1 MNKPASEFLVI
12 SRGKWDASASP
23 QDIQGAIDAFYIW
36 IDKLVADG
44 KMKHGQRL
52 GVGGKTVFKKGVV
65 TDGPYG
71 ESKEIVGGYW
81 FICAANLD
89 EAAKLASGNPCL
101 NYGLYLEIRP
111 LDPEKASAFVVT
123 NETPKEKGGK

>member
-1 MNKPASEFLVI
+1 MNKPTSDFLVL
-12 SRGKWDASASP
+12 SRGKWDATASP
-23 QDIQGAIDAFYIW
+23 EQIQTAIVAFCIW
-36 IDKLVADG
+36 IDKLVAEG
-44 KMKHGQRL
+44 KMRHGQRL
-52 GVGGKTVFKKGVV
+52 GVGGKTVFKKGAI
-65 TDGPYG
+65 TDGPFG

-81 FICAANLD
+81 FIHAADLD
-89 EAAKLASGNPCL
+89 EAAKFASGNPCL